1 MLGAA
6 IAVIEHADIIIPSKL
21 TFTSAVSSHVNIV
34 ATPIQWHSLLGGLI
48 HGMRRYSNGKRL
60 KKNLVV
66 YDVIDSAIGSQYGF
80 SVCIFTRI
88 YINISTYY
96 RSRRQASR
104 RMAPPT
110 CAYASMYTDGQ
121 VNSRNY
127 YHTYF
132 SQKFQ
137 RTYFVPQL
145 CAMVPKNVIKMD
157 CAKNSYVV
165 TYDNASI
172 APNGIALLTAVNAT
186 DMFTKQAASYC
197 QKNTNLSR
205 QQTFTMYNQT
215 SLYTIP
221 AATRGENEQ
230 SEEICMQKLV
240 C

>member
-1 MLGAA
+1 MALPARRSYTRNAA
-6 IAVIEHADIIIPSKL
+6 IFKWQ
-21 TFTSAVSSHVNIV
+21 
-34 ATPIQWHSLLGGLI
+34 ATE
-48 HGMRRYSNGKRL
+48 
-60 KKNLVV
+60 KNLVI
-66 YDVIDSAIGSQYGF
+66 YDVVDSAISSQYGF

-88 YINISTYY
+88 FINISTYY

-110 CAYASMYTDGQ
+110 CAYASMYTCADGWTGQ
-121 VNSRNY
+121 Q
-127 YHTYF
+127 
-132 SQKFQ
+132 QKLLSHLFQ
-137 RTYFVPQL
+137 SEIPEDIFCSSIMCYGPQKRFQDGL
-145 CAMVPKNVIKMD
+145 RQKPICRHKHI
-157 CAKNSYVV
+157 
-165 TYDNASI
+165 NASI

-186 DMFTKQAASYC
+186 DMFTKQTASYC